1 MFDTGN
7 YISGLIS
14 ILDKPTQIDVK
25 PYGTSFTDLLKSNIF
40 LLLKMHEHVLLYQ
53 ELVSFYSLQNF
64 HDAVDP
70 CVSFCNIQYFFSYMT
85 KHFVILSTMNFNYV
99 WNKLQYIPCY
109 KVLNLLAAVKTIRNS
124 RKFKVDWFFAG
135 QSFFIGLQ
143 LLLRITN
150 LIMSDQ
156 VLSRM
161 SATTRFVRTY
171 LQSRKNAAL
180 STNINIQKLSYIGR
194 LV

>member
-70 CVSFCNIQYFFSYMT
+70 CVSFYNIQYFFSYMT
-85 KHFVILSTMNFNYV
+85 KHFVILSTMNFN
-99 WNKLQYIPCY
+99 
-109 KVLNLLAAVKTIRNS
+109 
-124 RKFKVDWFFAG
+124 
-135 QSFFIGLQ
+135 
-143 LLLRITN
+143 
-150 LIMSDQ
+150 
-156 VLSRM
+156 
-161 SATTRFVRTY
+161 
-171 LQSRKNAAL
+171 
-180 STNINIQKLSYIGR
+180 
-194 LV
+194 